1 MSTDATAGNGA
12 DRDRPEGHGF
22 ELRMIFLRDA
32 SFESPNAPDALRGQ
46 EERPE
51 LKLGVESS
59 YRQTE
64 EELFEVSLDITV
76 HARAG
81 ERTLFVVELK
91 HGGLFA
97 LRGHTPEETNLLL
110 RTRAPE
116 MLYPYARELIASLV
130 SRGGFPALL
139 LQPLN
144 FQAHYAASQ
153 RAGEAPED
161 HV

>member
-1 MSTDATAGNGA
+1 MATEAATGNGSGNPQA
-12 DRDRPEGHGF
+12 PAF

-32 SFESPNAPDALRGQ
+32 SFESPNAPAMLFGQ
-46 EERPE
+46 QERPE

-59 YRQTE
+59 FRQLE
-64 EELFEVSLDITV
+64 QELFEVSLDITV
-76 HARAG
+76 HARSG
-81 ERTLFVVELK
+81 GKSLFIVELK

-97 LRGHTPEETNLLL
+97 VRGHSAEEATVLL

-139 LQPLN
+139 LQPID
-144 FQAHYAASQ
+144 FEAHYAASQ
-153 RAGEAPED
+153 LAASAPAGHA
-161 HV
+161 